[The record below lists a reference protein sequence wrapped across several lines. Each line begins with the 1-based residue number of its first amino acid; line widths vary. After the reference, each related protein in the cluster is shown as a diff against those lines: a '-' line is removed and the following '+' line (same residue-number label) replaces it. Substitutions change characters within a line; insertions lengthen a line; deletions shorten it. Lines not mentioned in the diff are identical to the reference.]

1 MARAT
6 ASLTVPG
13 APAARPPDGGARSG
27 PGSLRAVPTVL
38 LATDADWI
46 RDEVEAALAD
56 ADTSVSRV
64 RRGVDVL
71 PAVQALDPDL
81 VVLDLQIGSMGGL
94 ATAYDLRLEEG
105 ALRIDP
111 VKILLLLDR
120 ADDRFL
126 ARTASVDGWLVKP
139 VDGFRLRRAA
149 RAVLDGEGWFE
160 QASGVPVPDEPAP
173 SRTAQVGGSST

>member
-1 MARAT
+1 M
-6 ASLTVPG
+6 
-13 APAARPPDGGARSG
+13 
-27 PGSLRAVPTVL
+27 PTVL

-56 ADTSVSRV
+56 ADTTVSRV

-81 VVLDLQIGSMGGL
+81 VVLDLQIGTMGGV
-94 ATAYDLRLEEG
+94 ATTYDLRLEEG

-111 VKILLLLDR
+111 VRILLLLDR

-126 ARTASVDGWLVKP
+126 ARHSGADGWMVKP
-139 VDGFRLRRAA
+139 LDGFRLRRAA
-149 RAVLDGEGWFE
+149 RAVLAGDGWFE
-160 QASGVPVPDEPAP
+160 QASGVTVPSGGVA
-173 SRTAQVGGSST
+173 AQRGGSST